1 VNHPMALF
9 ANAGV
14 DAEVT
19 IALYSRAPDDEAVL
33 ILFGKEQVTLEFY
46 DVASL
51 ERLRDVAAEG
61 ARRLR
66 AVIEANIRAGAAEE
80 AAADGA
86 VAAADRPV
94 ELDADVLPVQGAEAA
109 EGGQDAAEL
118 VNVGEVA
125 S

>member
-1 VNHPMALF
+1 MHDTPIHGSRGAVHARVAGGGPVNRPMALL

-14 DAEVT
+14 DAEVE
-19 IALYSRAPDDEAVL
+19 IAVHARAPDDEAIS
-33 ILFGKEQVTLEFY
+33 ILFGKAQVTLDFY

-61 ARRLR
+61 AQRLR
-66 AVIEANIRAGAAEE
+66 AAIEANARAG

-94 ELDADVLPVQGAEAA
+94 ELDRTC
-109 EGGQDAAEL
+109 
-118 VNVGEVA
+118 
-125 S
+125 